1 MADLPQTDLLQST
14 PRGFYCPPGDFYID
28 PWEPVDRAVVT
39 HAHADHLT
47 RGSARYLVSAEG
59 EALTRAR
66 LWDPA
71 DVQGLPY
78 GEEVVIN
85 GVRVSFHPAGHVL
98 GSAQVRLEKDGFV
111 AVVSGDYKTD
121 ADPTCAPFEPV
132 RCDLFVTEC
141 TFGLPVYR
149 WPSTGELSAD
159 VNAWWAE
166 NAAEGRASIVFAY
179 SLGKA
184 QRVLAGL
191 DPSIGPIYEHG
202 APFRLSK
209 VYRAEGKPI
218 PETAYV
224 GEGVERGDSWT
235 GAMIVAPPGGHG
247 TPWQRKFGKDVAT
260 AFASGWMLLRGN
272 RRRRGVGRGF
282 IMSDHADWTGLLD
295 AIDQTGADE
304 VWCTHG
310 YTGALARFLAEER
323 GLNVATVDTRY
334 SDSGEAA
341 DADDASDEAGPVGAS
356 ATSASS
362 ASSSDG

>member
-1 MADLPQTDLLQST
+1 MTQLPQTDLLVST
-14 PRGFYCPPGDFYID
+14 ARGFYCPPGDFYID

-47 RGSARYLVSAEG
+47 RGSTRYLVSAEG

-66 LWDPA
+66 LWDPHE
-71 DVQGLPY
+71 VQGVPY
-78 GEEVVIN
+78 GQEVVIN

-149 WPSTGELSAD
+149 WPSTGELASEI
-159 VNAWWAE
+159 NAWWRE

-218 PETAYV
+218 PETTYV
-224 GEGVERGDSWT
+224 GEGVERGDAWK
-235 GAMIVAPPGGHG
+235 GAMVVAPPGGHG
-247 TPWQRKFGKDVAT
+247 TPWQRKFGKDAAT

-272 RRRRGVGRGF
+272 RRRRGVDRGF

-295 AIDQTGADE
+295 AIDATGAEE

-323 GLNVATVDTRY
+323 GLNVATVETRY
-334 SDSGEAA
+334 SDSGEAP
-341 DADDASDEAGPVGAS
+341 DADDAADDAKS
-356 ATSASS
+356 
-362 ASSSDG
+362 